1 MTSSSPDL
9 TFLEKDLKLDL
20 VERISAAES
29 LVALMGDGDD
39 FSNEDKRIITAAF
52 LKLITPKGE
61 ATTLDVDANLLKQKI
76 VHDIIISSSKI
87 LLSNYSKRTCD
98 IHIPK
103 YNEDLVLQLQSHWK
117 RRGFSSEIV
126 MTSPVEKEC
135 EPKVFY
141 DFYDKQLCL
150 TVTLS
155 F

>member
-29 LVALMGDGDD
+29 LVALMGDDDD
-39 FSNEDKRIITAAF
+39 FSDEDKKIITAAF

-61 ATTLDVDANLLKQKI
+61 ATTLDVDAALLKQKI
-76 VHDIIISSSKI
+76 VHDIIMSSSKI

-103 YNEDLVLQLQSHWK
+103 YNEDLILQLQSHWMK
-117 RRGFSSEIV
+117 KGFQSEIV
-126 MTSPVEKEC
+126 MCAPVEKDST
-135 EPKVFY
+135 PSIFY
-141 DFYDKQLCL
+141 DMYEKQLCL
-150 TVTLS
+150 CVKLT